1 MIVSTSKH
9 EAMARVVALIE
20 GVQVSLG
27 LSMREDKTER
37 DGQADR
43 RDVSSDALE
52 GEAFRC
58 IGGSTVHP

>member
-1 MIVSTSKH
+1 
-9 EAMARVVALIE
+9 MARVVALIE

-52 GEAFRC
+52 GEAFRR